1 LEEHKM
7 LDVQGIHTYY
17 GKSHVIHGVSFK
29 VGAGEIVG
37 ILGRN
42 GVGKTTTLRS
52 IIGLNPPKE
61 GKIIFNGIDITQI
74 PAYKRVRLGMSLVP
88 QGRHLFPE
96 LSVYENLETGVVK
109 GRLSRDVLEYVL
121 NILPALKE
129 RLKQRA
135 GTLSGGEQ
143 QMLAIGRALV
153 SRPKI
158 ILMDEPFE
166 GLMPI
171 MVLKL
176 IEVIKQINK
185 MGVSILIVEQR
196 VKTALDVSKR
206 ILLMENGMIRWEGVP
221 EELSKNPEVLHK
233 YLGVSV

>member
-1 LEEHKM
+1 M

-42 GVGKTTTLRS
+42 GVGKTTTIRS

-61 GKIIFNGIDITQI
+61 GKIIFNGIDITQM
-74 PAYKRVRLGMSLVP
+74 PAHKRVRLGMSLVP

>member
-1 LEEHKM
+1 M

>member
-1 LEEHKM
+1 M

-17 GKSHVIHGVSFK
+17 GKSHVIHGVTFK
-29 VGAGEIVG
+29 VGDGEIVG

-61 GKIIFNGIDITQI
+61 GKIIFDGVDITQM

-109 GRLSRDVLEYVL
+109 GRLSREVLEYVL
-121 NILPALKE
+121 NILPALKD

-176 IEVIKQINK
+176 MEVIKQINK

-196 VKTALDVSKR
+196 VKTALEVSRR
-206 ILLMENGMIRWEGVP
+206 ILLMENGMIKWEGIP
-221 EELSKNPEVLHK
+221 EELSKNPEVLHR

>member
-1 LEEHKM
+1 M

-196 VKTALDVSKR
+196 VK
-206 ILLMENGMIRWEGVP
+206 
-221 EELSKNPEVLHK
+221 
-233 YLGVSV
+233 